1 VRPPNNSLVRTR
13 PKSGRAV
20 QFKRYPLRY
29 SKMKCI
35 YCLQEKTSSC
45 FKKTEHVLPQSFG
58 KFKNNLTLN
67 IKNDPRL
74 KEVVCDECND
84 HFGKN
89 LEISLGRDT
98 FEGMVR
104 FEHEVKKTHE
114 FKSPGKKSR
123 LKIKIDEGSC
133 KGAFA
138 YREYSE
144 IDDKIVIK
152 PIPQIGFKK
161 RENDT
166 TYEYFPL
173 DEIPDKNFLENN
185 FDLKAVKSIHVLG
198 TDSETA
204 KKYLSDKNIPFKPA
218 GESYP
223 SGNMDDLGCEVT
235 GRIDQIIFRAL
246 AKIGFNYLT
255 YWAGP
260 EFVLRQS
267 FNPIRRFIRFGEK
280 GDYPFVIIIE
290 KTILG
295 DEPVVGKRRVGH
307 LITLDRSKNKQ
318 SIVSQV
324 SLFNLMTYSVL
335 LAINYNRNDFL
346 LQRGSFFN
354 IADNEIYE
362 LTPGERITIGCTGFG
377 PKSGPLQ

>member
-1 VRPPNNSLVRTR
+1 
-13 PKSGRAV
+13 
-20 QFKRYPLRY
+20 
-29 SKMKCI
+29 MKCI
-35 YCLQEKTSSC
+35 YCLQEKLSSC

-58 KFKNNLTLN
+58 KYKNNLTLN
-67 IKNDPRL
+67 IKNDLRL
-74 KEVVCDECND
+74 KEVVCDECNEY
-84 HFGKN
+84 FGKN
-89 LEISLGRDT
+89 TEISLGRDT
-98 FEGMVR
+98 FEGMAR
-104 FEHEVKKTHE
+104 FEHEVKKIHE
-114 FKSPGKKSR
+114 FKSLGKRSR
-123 LKIKIDEGSC
+123 FKIKIDEGSC

-173 DEIPDKNFLENN
+173 DEIPDKDFLENN

-198 TDSETA
+198 IDSETA
-204 KKYLSDKNIPFKPA
+204 KKYLSEKSIPFKPA

-223 SGNMDDLGCEVT
+223 SGNMDDLGCVVT

-246 AKIGFNYLT
+246 AKIGFNYLS

-260 EFVLRQS
+260 EFVLRNS
-267 FNPIRRFIRFGEK
+267 FDPIRRFIRFGEE

-290 KTILG
+290 QTILG

-335 LAINYNRNDFL
+335 LAKNYSRNDFS
-346 LQRGSFFN
+346 LQQGSFFN

-362 LTPGERITIGCTGFG
+362 LTPGERIT
-377 PKSGPLQ
+377 SG